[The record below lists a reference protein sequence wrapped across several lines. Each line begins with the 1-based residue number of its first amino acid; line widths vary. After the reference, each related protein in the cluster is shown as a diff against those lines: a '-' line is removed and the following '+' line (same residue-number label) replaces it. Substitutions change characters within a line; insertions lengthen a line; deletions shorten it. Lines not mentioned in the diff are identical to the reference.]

1 MRGAIFA
8 DWEIRF
14 LAIEILKLL
23 QEEAPLLFGD
33 FVVEDLGDGT
43 QITYPKYSKV

>member
-14 LAIEILKLL
+14 LAIEMLKLL
-23 QEEAPLLFGD
+23 EKEAPLLFGD
-33 FVVEDLGDGT
+33 FLVEDLSDGT
-43 QITYPKYSKV
+43 QIAYPKYSKV